1 MLSKERK
8 FVLNRGRR
16 VRVGVAAVG
25 FLIACAWI
33 TKAQDAPQ
41 SESYSSPDSQVT
53 VPSPLPTP
61 SIETN
66 SPNESNIRNVDANNE
81 RGYSAEPR
89 RFQYALRLT
98 IRGVYDDNI
107 NISQTNRISDY
118 YVAIEPSITLGLGDI
133 VGRQENYIRFDYIPS
148 IFRFADHSEDDAVQ
162 HLVRLEGH
170 HRFSRLDL
178 TMSQDIQLLD
188 GANLSTTTDTTGS
201 HANLDVGAR
210 TRVNI
215 YTTQLNASYDLTGK
229 TFLSSGLNGV
239 VTDYHS
245 LISSEVV
252 SGNLF
257 INYNYSEK
265 VVIGLGGTG
274 GYDLVD
280 DPNPDQTF
288 EQANVRLSY
297 QATGKVSLN
306 ASGGVEFRQ
315 FENSTRGDYISPVF
329 QIDATYQ
336 PFDGTS
342 ISLDVNRRTLNSAVF
357 AGQDFESTNI
367 SVGVSQR
374 LLQRIFL
381 GLSVGYENS
390 DYFSVFSGV
399 SATRRDNYYFVEP
412 AIDIGITRFWAIG
425 AYYLHRQNDSSLDSF
440 GFYNNQVGLRTTLRF

>member
-1 MLSKERK
+1 MLSKD
-8 FVLNRGRR
+8 RGSVFSRMR
-16 VRVGVAAVG
+16 HLAPASVAAFG
-25 FLIACAWI
+25 FLIASLEA
-33 TKAQDAPQ
+33 TNAQDAEW
-41 SESYSSPDSQVT
+41 SEPNSLPDYQVT
-53 VPSPLPTP
+53 PPAQPAP
-61 SIETN
+61 SIELN
-66 SPNESNIRNVDANNE
+66 SPNESTSPNIE
-81 RGYSAEPR
+81 PTTTRGYSAEPR

-118 YVAIEPSITLGLGDI
+118 YVAIEPSITLGFGDI
-133 VGRQENYIRFDYIPS
+133 VGHQENYIRLDYIPS
-148 IFRFADHSEDDAVQ
+148 VFLFADHSEDDAVQ

-178 TMSQDIQLLD
+178 TMSQDIQILD

-215 YTTQLNASYDLTGK
+215 YTTQLNATYQLTGK
-229 TFLSSGLNGV
+229 TFLSSGLYGA
-239 VTDYHS
+239 VTDYHT

-280 DPNPDQTF
+280 DPDPDQTF

-315 FENSTRGDYISPVF
+315 FENSSRGEHVSPVF
-329 QIDATYQ
+329 QIGAAYQ

-342 ISLDVNRRTLNSAVF
+342 LSLDVNRRTLNSAVF
-357 AGQDFESTNI
+357 AGQNFASTNV
-367 SVGVSQR
+367 SVGVTQR
-374 LLQRIFL
+374 LLQRVFL
-381 GLSVGYENS
+381 GLSAGYENS

-412 AIDIGITRFWAIG
+412 AIDVGITRFWAIG

>member
-1 MLSKERK
+1 MLSKKRK
-8 FVLNRGRR
+8 FVFGRERR
-16 VRVGVAAVG
+16 VGAGIAAAG
-25 FLIACAWI
+25 LLIACAWI
-33 TKAQDAPQ
+33 TKAQDVPRPELSPPPDYEVIAPPQ
-41 SESYSSPDSQVT
+41 PA
-53 VPSPLPTP
+53 P

-118 YVAIEPSITLGLGDI
+118 YVAIEPSITLGFGDI
-133 VGRQENYIRFDYIPS
+133 VGRQENYIRLDYIPS
-148 IFRFADHSEDDAVQ
+148 IFLFADHSEDDAVQ

-178 TMSQDIQLLD
+178 TMSQDIQILD

-215 YTTQLNASYDLTGK
+215 YTTQLNASYELTGK
-229 TFLSSGLNGV
+229 TFLSSGLYGA
-239 VTDYHS
+239 VTDYPS

-274 GYDLVD
+274 GYDSVD

-288 EQANVRLSY
+288 EQANVRLTY

-315 FENSTRGDYISPVF
+315 FENSSRGEYISPVF
-329 QIDATYQ
+329 QIGATYQ

-342 ISLDVNRRTLNSAVF
+342 LSLNVNRRTLNSAVF
-357 AGQDFESTNI
+357 AGQDFASTNV
-367 SVGVSQR
+367 SVGVTQR
-374 LLQRIFL
+374 LFQRIFL
-381 GLSVGYENS
+381 GLSLGYEND
-390 DYFSVFSGV
+390 DYFSASSGV

>member
-1 MLSKERK
+1 M
-8 FVLNRGRR
+8 
-16 VRVGVAAVG
+16 RVGVAAVG